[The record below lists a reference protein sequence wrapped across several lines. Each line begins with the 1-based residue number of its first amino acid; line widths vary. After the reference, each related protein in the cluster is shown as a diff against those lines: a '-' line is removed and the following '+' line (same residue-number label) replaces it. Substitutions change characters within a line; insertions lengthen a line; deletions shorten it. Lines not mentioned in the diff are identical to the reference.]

1 MDCPDPAVIAATES
15 LESNPV
21 VAEHLKECPS
31 CRLDWQ
37 IVHGA
42 RRALYGPGEVQH
54 ALNDMA
60 MARIRR
66 RARDLQRAPTRWENA
81 GAGVLVA
88 GAVAGMLLLTGP
100 TFSPPILPAAIA
112 ILASGIVAVLVFQK
126 RVPAYLF
133 GRDSGSIPE

>member
-15 LESNPV
+15 LESNPA
-21 VAEHLKECPS
+21 VAEHLEECPS

-88 GAVAGMLLLTGP
+88 VAVAGMLLLTGP
-100 TFSPPILPAAIA
+100 TFSPPVLPAVVAL
-112 ILASGIVAVLVFQK
+112 LASGVVAALLFQK
-126 RVPAYLF
+126 RV
-133 GRDSGSIPE
+133 SGFLSG